1 MADFTYKPGSK
12 LPSGRLDFAKRG
24 GVCVVEGCEKPA
36 YSGRAWYCAK
46 HNDERESGQKA
57 KRAKKQA
64 TAKRTKVEQVE
75 SITEGT
81 PPPPPKP
88 PRGDEKHLREWLG
101 MMLVMVTYVIGM
113 KASGGRGLLMR
124 GADKELAMQLAMTDD
139 QADNV
144 AAVFSK
150 KIAPTKFYRS
160 AGHQV
165 VDVLDMETIA
175 AVEAVWEW
183 GTGIA
188 PYLRR
193 NPPGTIHHMNNG
205 RAPHAPEQ
213 QTAASPF
220 GGQGGIAIPAH
231 RLDN

>member
-1 MADFTYKPGSK
+1 MAEFAYKPGSK

-24 GVCVVEGCEKPA
+24 GVCVVEGCEGHA
-36 YSGRAWYCAK
+36 YSAKAWYCTRHSEELGAA
-46 HNDERESGQKA
+46 HTQ
-57 KRAKKQA
+57 KKQQKQKS
-64 TAKRTKVEQVE
+64 AKRTKAEEVQ

-81 PPPPPKP
+81 APPPPKKSP
-88 PRGDEKHLREWLG
+88 ASEKQLREWLG
-101 MMLVMVTYVIGM
+101 MVLVMVTYVVAM

-144 AAVFSK
+144 AAVFAK
-150 KIAPTKFYRS
+150 KVAPTRFYKS

-165 VDVLDMETIA
+165 VEVLDMETVA
-175 AVEAVWEW
+175 AIEAIWEW
-183 GTGIA
+183 GTTIG

-193 NPPGTIHHMNNG
+193 NPPGTIHTMSNG
-205 RAPHAPEQ
+205 REPHAPQ
-213 QTAASPF
+213 QQASASPF
-220 GGQGGIAIPAH
+220 GGAGGVAIPAH